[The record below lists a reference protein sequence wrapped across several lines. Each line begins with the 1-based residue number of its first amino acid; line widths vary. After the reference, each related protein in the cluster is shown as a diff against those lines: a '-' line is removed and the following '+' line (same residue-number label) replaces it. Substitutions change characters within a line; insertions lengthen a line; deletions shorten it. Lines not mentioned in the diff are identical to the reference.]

1 MAKSGGT
8 RTRVITGS
16 IILLVL
22 GACIYLGPITRI
34 LFFYAL
40 IWFGAREMSDALH
53 HMEFQTTPWI
63 ARILGALHAVLFLLN
78 ASLVFHLAAIV
89 LTVMATMAIGMF
101 RKARVRDLLGSLA
114 ICFYPVALYVAFC
127 CLAVQPDG
135 ILYPVVGITLFATSF
150 NDAFAYFCGRWF
162 GRHKLCPSISPNKT
176 IEGAVSGM
184 VLGTASAV
192 LTWLL
197 LKSFTPIPLYV
208 YLIASFACTLTGQ
221 LGDLCASCI
230 KRQAGIKDF
239 SNLLPGHGGV
249 IDRLDS
255 FSFAMPTAFF
265 ILHLFHAL

>member
-22 GACIYLGPITRI
+22 SVCIYLGPVTRI
-34 LFFYAL
+34 LFFYAM
-40 IWFGAREMSDALH
+40 IFYGAREMSDALN
-53 HMEFQTTPWI
+53 HMGFRTTPWI
-63 ARILGALHAVLFLLN
+63 ARALGAALAALFLLHD
-78 ASLVFHLAAIV
+78 SLVFHLAAVV
-89 LTVMATMAIGMF
+89 LTVMATLTVGMF
-101 RKARVRDLLGSLA
+101 RKSRVKDLFGSLA
-114 ICFYPVALYVAFC
+114 ICFYPVAFYVAFC
-127 CLAVQPDG
+127 CLAVQPDE

-176 IEGAVSGM
+176 IEGAVSGT
-184 VLGTASAV
+184 VLGTASGV

-197 LKSFTPIPLYV
+197 LRSFTPTPLYV
-208 YLIASFACTLTGQ
+208 YLFASFFCTLTGQ
-221 LGDLCASCI
+221 LGDLCASFI

-249 IDRLDS
+249 VDRMDS

-265 ILHLFHAL
+265 ILHLFHVL